1 LATGTPNFKEAVER
15 AIERAD
21 TLGEDLVDLTERVR
35 TSLPEELNNPKQ
47 MRARQR
53 FLESIY
59 DESREAEQAYERIIG
74 GNELQD
80 ANFLAR
86 GALVA
91 RTVLRIVIRGGGGR
105 VLGYG
110 TGSLIG
116 DGVLLTNNH
125 VLPSSDAA
133 RASYAE
139 AFYERGLEGQDA
151 QTLRFALQPD
161 RVWYTS
167 KALDFSI
174 VGIADA
180 DSSGATSA
188 RTLGWL
194 PLIGTTGKVVEGEW
208 MTIVQHP
215 KGERKQLCVRDNQLL
230 KCDTDVLWYS
240 TDTLGGSSGSPV
252 FNNDW
257 LMVALHHSGVPE
269 VKGGKWQTVDGRDYD
284 QNRDDESKIKW
295 IANEGIRI
303 SRILETLRIDNA
315 IANNRLVDPIL
326 KMVVGD
332 VQVRLPVLYST
343 EAHRSA
349 AVAALVP
356 SPASSAPPNSPRAAP
371 AGGGGQVKPT
381 RESSMSKR
389 RITVTL
395 EIDEDGRVTLE
406 GGGAVES
413 SLLEARPSRPKLQ
426 IEAPVDQS
434 TDWVHGF
441 DTAFLGEDHIVDL
454 PTVTPSI
461 AGTVAPLKRESVY
474 RLPEPDD
481 EAAKAGVL
489 HYNGFSV
496 VMNKFRRLAIYSAAN
511 INGGVEFNN
520 ITRPP
525 DVWLFDDRID
535 RTHQIGNVMYKNN
548 KLDRGHLTRREDME
562 WGGDP
567 VEATRRANGTCTWT
581 NCAPQHSVFNQDKH
595 PDKVTRLWGG
605 LEKYVL
611 EKTARH
617 HQFRVQAFS
626 GPIFHEEDPHYRGVQ
641 IPLDFWK
648 VVVAVDARGELF
660 ATGYILT
667 QRLVLDM
674 ADLEEAAV
682 EEPFG
687 AFQTYQQ
694 PIGEIE
700 KATGLKF
707 TARGGKELSAFDPL
721 TAELAKKPWERRHRR
736 APGPGAQESV
746 IPVSVTAPEAPLESF
761 SDILL
766 ADF

>member
-1 LATGTPNFKEAVER
+1 MATGTPNFKEAVER

-21 TLGEDLVDLTERVR
+21 TLGEDLVGLTERVR

-59 DESREAEQAYERIIG
+59 DESKEAEQAFERIIG

-91 RTVLRIVIRGGGGR
+91 RTVLRIVIRGSGGR

-125 VLPSSDAA
+125 VLPSSDTA

-161 RVWYTS
+161 KAWYTS

-180 DSSGATSA
+180 DSSGSTGS

-208 MTIVQHP
+208 MTIIQHP

-269 VKGGKWQTVDGRDYD
+269 IKGGKWQTVDGRDYD
-284 QNRDDESKIKW
+284 QSRDDESKIKW

-315 IANNRLVDPIL
+315 IANNPLVDPIL

-343 EAHRSA
+343 DAYRSA

-356 SPASSAPPNSPRAAP
+356 APASSASSPSASAP
-371 AGGGGQVKPT
+371 SGGGPAKPT
-381 RESSMSKR
+381 RRSSMSKR
-389 RITVTL
+389 RVTVTL
-395 EIDEDGRVTLE
+395 EIDEDGRVSLE
-406 GGGAVES
+406 GGGTVES
-413 SLLEARPSRPKLQ
+413 SLLDEARSSSPKVQ
-426 IEAPVDQS
+426 IEAPVDPS
-434 TDWVHGF
+434 EDWGHGF
-441 DTAFLGEDHIVDL
+441 DTAFLGEKHVVDL
-454 PTVTPSI
+454 PTVTAKI
-461 AGTVAPLKRESVY
+461 ADTVAPLKRESVY
-474 RLPEPDD
+474 GFDVPSEK
-481 EAAKAGVL
+481 AAKAGVL

-496 VMNKFRRLAIYSAAN
+496 VMNAKRRLAIYSAAN
-511 INGGVEFNN
+511 INGGVAFQLR
-520 ITRPP
+520 RPP

-535 RTHQIGNVMYKNN
+535 REHQIGNVMYKNN

-595 PDKVTRLWGG
+595 PDKQTRLWGG

-611 EKTARH
+611 EQTARH
-617 HQFRVQAFS
+617 HQFRVQSFS
-626 GPIFHEEDPHYRGVQ
+626 GPIFHEEDPHYRNVQ

-648 VVVAVDARGELF
+648 VVVAVDADGKLF

-674 ADLEEAAV
+674 ANLEEAAV
-682 EEPFG
+682 EQPFG
-687 AFQTYQQ
+687 AFQTYQRT
-694 PIGEIE
+694 IAEIE
-700 KATGLKF
+700 EETGLGF
-707 TARGGKELSAFDPL
+707 TAGGEPLSKYDPL
-721 TAELAKKPWERRHRR
+721 AAELEKKPWQRRRRR
-736 APGPGAQESV
+736 ANAAGAQESAS
-746 IPVSVTAPEAPLESF
+746 VSVTAPDAALESF

>member
-1 LATGTPNFKEAVER
+1 MGTGTPNFKEAVAR
-15 AIERAD
+15 ALERAD
-21 TLGEDLVDLTERVR
+21 TLGEDLVGLTERVR

-59 DESREAEQAYERIIG
+59 DESKDAEQAYERIIG

-91 RTVLRIVIRGGGGR
+91 RTVLRIVIRGSGGR

-125 VLPSSDAA
+125 VLPSSDTA

-161 RVWYTS
+161 KAWYTS

-180 DSSGATSA
+180 DSSGSTGS

-208 MTIVQHP
+208 MTIIQHP

-269 VKGGKWQTVDGRDYD
+269 IKGGKWQTVDGRDYD

-315 IANNRLVDPIL
+315 IANNPLVDPIL

-343 EAHRSA
+343 DAHRSA

-356 SPASSAPPNSPRAAP
+356 APVSSSPGPAP
-371 AGGGGQVKPT
+371 ARGGGGDTNPRK
-381 RESSMSKR
+381 ESDMSNR
-389 RITVTL
+389 LVTVTL
-395 EIDEDGRVTLE
+395 AIDEDGRV
-406 GGGAVES
+406 
-413 SLLEARPSRPKLQ
+413 
-426 IEAPVDQS
+426 
-434 TDWVHGF
+434 
-441 DTAFLGEDHIVDL
+441 
-454 PTVTPSI
+454 SI
-461 AGTVAPLKRESVY
+461 AGGGSAESAILELASAKPKKQVIDAPVIPEKDWVGGYDPAFLIDPDKRDDNFIVHLPEVEDTDKIAPLKPFYGQKFTEK
-474 RLPEPDD
+474 EK
-481 EAAKAGVL
+481 AAGVL
-489 HYNGFSV
+489 KYKGYSV
-496 VMNKFRRLAIYSAAN
+496 VMNTERRFAFYSAAN
-511 INGGVEFNN
+511 LDGGM
-520 ITRPP
+520 RPTVGGRV
-525 DVWLFDDRID
+525 DRWMFDDRID
-535 RTHQIGNVMYKNN
+535 RKHQIDGSFYRNN
-548 KLDRGHLTRREDME
+548 KFDRGHLTRRDDME
-562 WGGDP
+562 WGKNP
-567 VEATRRANGTCTWT
+567 VDAVNRANGTCTWT
-581 NCAPQHSVFNQDKH
+581 NCAAQHSVFNQGKE
-595 PDKVTRLWGG
+595 KGVLLWQN
-605 LEKYVL
+605 LEKYIL
-611 EKTARH
+611 EQNVDTGK
-617 HQFRVQAFS
+617 FRAQVIT
-626 GPIFHEEDPHYRGVQ
+626 GPIFGGFDPEYRGVRY
-641 IPLDFWK
+641 PLEYWK
-648 VVVAVDARGELF
+648 VVAAVNRDGKLY
-660 ATGYILT
+660 ATGYILG
-667 QRLVLDM
+667 QKESI
-674 ADLEEAAV
+674 AKHGLEATAA

-687 AFQTYQQ
+687 AFGTYQRK
-694 PIGEIE
+694 IE
-700 KATGLKF
+700 LIERVTGLRF
-707 TARGGKELSAFDPL
+707 TYGPDRKPLSEVDPL
-721 TAELAKKPWERRHRR
+721 ATNWRQAPRR
-736 APGPGAQESV
+736 GSGGAN
-746 IPVSVTAPEAPLESF
+746 AAESF
-761 SDILL
+761 GGGGGGGSDD
-766 ADF
+766 DFLGSLEDIVLF